1 MNSTID
7 LVRYKKIINKLA
19 GKVYKQGSSLDF
31 EDLIQVG
38 YETVLKASRKFKPNG
53 KASLDT
59 YLYRCIL
66 RALRQ
71 EQNLQQNIISIP
83 RSIMDYAGYLYRAE
97 QLFNDKDR
105 VIRYIIDNTKLSENQ
120 ADTLYNY
127 KILAQK
133 KYIDSEVM
141 NKLIRYYN
149 NDIDNQID
157 NERLRKS
164 LEYLTSFLPTNQ
176 RVVIELKYFSD
187 KEYSFED
194 IAKLLG
200 KNIENVWNAHRL
212 AIKQLRKRYKSKF
225 KERI

>member
-1 MNSTID
+1 MESTID
-7 LVRYKKIINKLA
+7 LVRYKKIITKLA
-19 GKVYKQGSSLDF
+19 GKVYKQDSSLDF

-38 YETVLKASRKFKPNG
+38 YETVLKASKKFKPNG

-66 RALRQ
+66 RALRR

-83 RSIMDYAGYLYRAE
+83 RGIMDYTGYLYRAE
-97 QLFNDKDR
+97 QLFNDKNR
-105 VIRYIIDNTKLSENQ
+105 IIQYIIDNTTLSENQ
-120 ADTLYNY
+120 AETLYNY

-141 NKLIRYYN
+141 NELIGYYN
-149 NDIDNQID
+149 NDIDNRID

-164 LEYLTSFLPTNQ
+164 LEYLTSFLPINQ